1 MRTVVCL
8 AALTLAFTGPVYALQ
23 QPTPSKNDSRI
34 RYFNYNPDQVFE
46 IWTVPGADLEIQVS
60 PEEKVSEGNIA
71 VTDGDGIVR
80 SNRGNFIYL
89 KAKRCMVPKPV
100 LITTVLP
107 TGQLRPYRFQFETR
121 SAYCQGADY
130 KPQVSDVKTVSL
142 GPPQPEPQHTGMEK
156 YVDEGGL
163 NTTTDAMMAVV
174 FHYPADDA
182 AKRAALGRQHEIE
195 RQRREAA
202 MLLKQQTS
210 WPYGNQF
217 DGSWNFRYVAHGN
230 LSVPPRQVRDNGYQT
245 VFLFPQMQRVPALFR
260 LQPGAARC
268 NREHDD
274 HNEGTENPSVHR
286 SGADGDTIIAQGTA
300 QGWCLRDGATVLE
313 VLNFAYN
320 PTGATPATGTVSPYV
335 KRVIKDDPEPEEAP
349 ARAVQ
354 PNQQPAASEPRQ
366 EPMIIQPRTD
376 QGGPSD
382 GR

>member
-1 MRTVVCL
+1 MKTVVCL
-8 AALTLAFTGPVYALQ
+8 TALTLAFTGPVYALQ

-60 PEEKVSEGNIA
+60 PEEQVSEGNIA
-71 VTDGDGIVR
+71 VTDGDGFVR

-89 KAKRCMVPKPV
+89 KAKRCMVAKPV

-107 TGQLRPYRFQFETR
+107 NGQLRPYRFQFETR
-121 SAYCQGADY
+121 SPYCQGADY
-130 KPQVSDVKTVSL
+130 T
-142 GPPQPEPQHTGMEK
+142 PQPQTSNLKPASLAAAAPGPQHTGMEK

-174 FHYPADDA
+174 FKYPAEEA
-182 AKRAALGRQHEIE
+182 TKRAALGRQREIE

-230 LSVPPRQVRDNGYQT
+230 LAVPPRQVRDNGYQT

-260 LQPGAARC
+260 LQPGALRC

-286 SGADGDTIIAQGTA
+286 SGSDGDTIIAQGTA
-300 QGWCLRDGATVLE
+300 QGWCLRDGNTVLE
-313 VLNFAYN
+313 LLNFAYS
-320 PTGATPATGTVSPYV
+320 PAGATPATGTVSPYV
-335 KRVIKDDPEPEEAP
+335 KRVLKDDPEPEEA
-349 ARAVQ
+349 
-354 PNQQPAASEPRQ
+354 AAPKQ
-366 EPMIIQPRTD
+366 EPMMIQPRND
-376 QGGPSD
+376 QGAPAD
-382 GR
+382 GH